1 MRNRCF
7 LYSTLLLMA
16 LLVSC
21 KSPST
26 NLDRKPNSPNRLK
39 DISIGDLKK
48 SVLEKMGPPNSKN
61 TEKYQTTEYEIFEY
75 TAVNG
80 IPLGYLS
87 LDSKTG
93 IVVGRAIWIAK
104 SQAESD
110 FSILQKQTVPEGK
123 FTKTFVSCDKH
134 HLAEFKVDPEKGIFV
149 GVDRNGVFLISW
161 SNPKLTK
168 LRIEQF
174 AVKCPERQNH

>member
-1 MRNRCF
+1 
-7 LYSTLLLMA
+7 MA

-21 KSPST
+21 KSSST
-26 NLDRKPNSPNRLK
+26 NPDRKPNSPNRLK

-48 SVLEKMGPPNSKN
+48 SVLEKMGQPNSKN
-61 TEKYQTTEYEIFEY
+61 IEKYQTTEYEIFEY

-80 IPLGYLS
+80 IPLGYIS
-87 LDSKTG
+87 LDSKLGT
-93 IVVGRAIWIAK
+93 VAGRAIWISK
-104 SQAESD
+104 SQPESD
-110 FSILQKQTVPEGK
+110 FSILQKRLAPEGR

-134 HLAEFKVDPEKGIFV
+134 HWAEFKVDPEKGIFV

-161 SNPKLTK
+161 SNPQLTK

>member
-1 MRNRCF
+1 M
-7 LYSTLLLMA
+7 T

-26 NLDRKPNSPNRLK
+26 NSDRKLDSSNRLK

-61 TEKYQTTEYEIFEY
+61 IEKYQTAEYEIFEY

-80 IPLGYLS
+80 IPLGHITI
-87 LDSKTG
+87 DSKMGT
-93 IVVGRAIWIAK
+93 VAGRAIWITK
-104 SQAESD
+104 SQSESD
-110 FSILQKQTVPEGK
+110 FSILQKQVVPDGK
-123 FTKTFVSCDKH
+123 FTQTLVSCDRH
-134 HLAEFKVDPEKGIFV
+134 HWAEFKVDPEKGIFV

-161 SNPKLTK
+161 SNPQLTQ

-174 AVKCPERQNH
+174 AVKCPERQK